1 MKNQRLKMII
11 ELVNCENITTQEQL
25 CRRLRAEGFA
35 VTQATVSRDI
45 KELALV
51 KQPMKGGGSKYAVP
65 ALSRIGIADK
75 TVGSELFLNSVTD
88 VDHGLNTV
96 VLKCRSGMAQAI
108 CARLDSV
115 ELNNA
120 VGTLAGDDTVFV
132 LMRTEKDAE
141 RFENELRLLLGQLRQ

>member
-1 MKNQRLKMII
+1 MKNQRRKMII
-11 ELVNCENITTQEQL
+11 ELVSCEEITTQEQL
-25 CRRLRAEGFA
+25 CSRLRAEGFA

-51 KQPMKGGGSKYAVP
+51 KQPTQGGGAKYAVP
-65 ALSRIGIADK
+65 ALSRSSIADRS
-75 TVGSELFLNSVTD
+75 VESELFLNSVTN

-96 VLKCRSGMAQAI
+96 VLKCRAGMAQAV

-115 ELNNA
+115 ELNNV

-141 RFENELRLLLGQLRQ
+141 RFEKELRLLLGQSQR